1 MILAGRVS
9 CRLKRNQSCK
19 EYVSGSYF
27 GDFDA
32 LNNRSRLFSV
42 KVEDPLQVVVV
53 SRKELE
59 AVLENDPLSRLKI
72 LQSTIRRYIEWKEA
86 SRKINC
92 FNLVTARSD
101 WWTEEEN
108 NGSDTINKK
117 IEKWIDLICKMKKA
131 DLASVS

>member
-1 MILAGRVS
+1 M
-9 CRLKRNQSCK
+9 
-19 EYVSGSYF
+19 SGSYF

-59 AVLENDPLSRLKI
+59 AVFEHDPFSRLEI

-86 SRKINC
+86 SQRINC

-101 WWTEEEN
+101 WWSEEEN
-108 NGSDTINKK
+108 NNGYDTINKK
-117 IEKWIDLICKMKKA
+117 IEKWINLISKMKKA
-131 DLASVS
+131 ELASVS